1 MKINSINQQ
10 QNTNF
15 AGKNPSKVGKYI
27 QKAYNKVTSTLVEKP
42 VLVGALAGSSVVA
55 QKIVMSGSEAVIG
68 PAMDVGIGEVITKAT
83 GETDGRTRESSKV
96 QAIRTFSQSVGGTI
110 IGVIIRLLC
119 IGATTALF
127 SKFGEKAGGKIGKMI
142 AEIVNEKG
150 LTKAAQP
157 YDYKDN
163 MEKWGKSV
171 GGVAATL
178 IMLVTNFIID
188 APFINWIN
196 KKATDVVDK
205 FDKNKEQKIQE
216 KEVK

>member
-1 MKINSINQQ
+1 MKLNSINQQ
-10 QNTNF
+10 NNQNFKGLGSWATKTF
-15 AGKNPSKVGKYI
+15 AKHPMAMVG
-27 QKAYNKVTSTLVEKP
+27 
-42 VLVGALAGSSVVA
+42 LAGSSVVA
-55 QKIVMSGSEAVIG
+55 QKIVMSGSEAVVG
-68 PAMDVGIGEVITKAT
+68 PVMDVAIGEVITKAA

-119 IGATTALF
+119 IGAVTALCA
-127 SKFGEKAGGKIGKMI
+127 KGGEKLGGYLKKL
-142 AEIVNEKG
+142 VNETAEAT
-150 LTKAAQP
+150 TKEITGKANEINK
-157 YDYKDN
+157 YLKEKDLQ
-163 MEKWGKSV
+163 KWGKSL
-171 GGVAATL
+171 GGAIATL
-178 IMLVTNFIID
+178 VMLVTNFIID